1 VDFQEAF
8 DSFRRILIVDDET
21 NVRLNLRM
29 TLETEGYEIYESC
42 SGAHALQALAEHS
55 FALAILDLR
64 MPDMDGLALLARMRE
79 NGIRVPAVMISASSE
94 VQHAVHAMKLGA
106 VDFLQKPLRPETLRA
121 VVSENLKR
129 HAQQEGQTAEVF
141 ASHLFAARRCLKQR
155 AFAMARI
162 HLVKALELDANSAAA
177 FNLAGVLSELLKD
190 HEKAKK
196 CYAFAIKVDKHYEPA
211 RQNMRRLRDMELFG
225 SSGEPVDLGRH

>member
-1 VDFQEAF
+1 
-8 DSFRRILIVDDET
+8 
-21 NVRLNLRM
+21 
-29 TLETEGYEIYESC
+29 
-42 SGAHALQALAEHS
+42 
-55 FALAILDLR
+55 
-64 MPDMDGLALLARMRE
+64 
-79 NGIRVPAVMISASSE
+79 
-94 VQHAVHAMKLGA
+94 
-106 VDFLQKPLRPETLRA
+106 
-121 VVSENLKR
+121 
-129 HAQQEGQTAEVF
+129 
-141 ASHLFAARRCLKQR
+141 
-155 AFAMARI
+155 MARI